1 MIQTRKDF
9 LKKAV
14 IWGASGFAV
23 SSLLSEEPP
32 KKGETRKAKFCIIG
46 AGLSG
51 LYAAYKL
58 QKQGHKVVL
67 IEARKEAGGRIQTYF
82 DEKSGFIGE
91 LGGEFIDKSHTLI
104 QKLCTELGL
113 ELEKHRWQEFYSVG
127 KEFLP
132 FAENYLTKET
142 TEIIKRLE
150 DLYSGMNQKQ
160 LEGLDKIS
168 LYNYLKYQG
177 IKGRDLLLVELKLR
191 TLFGES
197 ITGISA
203 ARGLPRLL
211 LWKGGQDYQFKIKGG
226 SSQLVQ
232 KLEKEVGNE
241 NILKSESV
249 VAIWQNNRGV
259 EIITS
264 TGKKIQASKCICTIP
279 AHFLDKINWSP
290 ELPKDLKFA
299 ALQIN
304 YSRQSKVVSVMEDV
318 IWLTEGFSLIS
329 TSSLNWMYILQED
342 VLQKKGLL
350 TIVNSGDTSE
360 LFYNLSPKKAK
371 KIIEFSASEYDIFK
385 ANKVSTFAS
394 RCWQYEPYIKGA
406 CSIYSPAAFS
416 AREAL
421 RTAFR
426 RVFFAGEHLGDD
438 TGSMNSA
445 IQSVDKILPSL

>member
-264 TGKKIQASKCICTIP
+264 TGKK
-279 AHFLDKINWSP
+279 
-290 ELPKDLKFA
+290 
-299 ALQIN
+299 
-304 YSRQSKVVSVMEDV
+304 SRPQNVSVQ
-318 IWLTEGFSLIS
+318 FRLIF
-329 TSSLNWMYILQED
+329 W
-342 VLQKKGLL
+342 
-350 TIVNSGDTSE
+350 
-360 LFYNLSPKKAK
+360 
-371 KIIEFSASEYDIFK
+371 
-385 ANKVSTFAS
+385 
-394 RCWQYEPYIKGA
+394 IK
-406 CSIYSPAAFS
+406 
-416 AREAL
+416 
-421 RTAFR
+421 
-426 RVFFAGEHLGDD
+426 
-438 TGSMNSA
+438 
-445 IQSVDKILPSL
+445 